1 MQKLLRLSLISIF
14 ICFHQNFVLA
24 DIDSVQ
30 RQRSQTSLAQANS
43 RSGLLEKE
51 SILSKLDPDDPLI
64 KRINLE
70 LPIRQGSLNDFKNV
84 TFKIN
89 DTLSTSLGRLA
100 EEAFVEQ
107 DQIRNVL
114 QSIHSPGNLAQ
125 APEFKSEVLEFKDAF
140 AITKSTSI
148 VVSNPEALSRS
159 SPLLKG
165 FGGRK
170 LNVNQQLLPSLNQQ
184 KLQGF
189 REYLQ
194 NEVPKLSPN
203 DPIRLA
209 AQQGE
214 EAVLKAI
221 AEGKGKYEI
230 TDTFIIPKNPFPVV
244 NGKIVFPFRTTYL
257 NQVDSEAND
266 RGLEQR
272 VAQGSVTQRE
282 TRPVEKPS
290 VKTSG
295 EADFH
300 TEFLAGFTKGN
311 AWHWRRRWDFPS
323 GFFRISLAAS
333 YGIGCRIPIQ
343 VDGKVS
349 PTQILIKDVEDKS
362 AEFKTDIKVQTLD
375 ADTSF
380 YRRAGL
386 PQNLLF
392 DGKEAV
398 LEASF
403 GFGMKLRALWTDIL
417 PIPYTEI
424 GIPSQS
430 QNFKPPLGNENVGPV
445 IAVPPEITQTVF
457 NFAALKGFA
466 QFGVRIKGDG
476 KVNLD
481 YRPALGSQQLQ
492 KKELV
497 FHSTS
502 NVSEKRE
509 LPVIKSSQASFQN
522 NFGFTLSDPKYK
534 VDLSLVPVVQ
544 IDADIGVD
552 WLSKHFTT
560 GWIDL
565 NAFTLHLGSLSFG
578 RHSGTRKEFKYAGGK
593 KEFKKIGDW
602 QGKVKNGDIVG
613 LQHVRSGKF
622 VRAGLSLIECYLG
635 AVSPHARLWEAFHY
649 EEMGDGKIALRCI
662 RNGMYVRGGLG
673 GGSKIGAVSPHKRS
687 WETFKLI
694 SLGEGK
700 FTLQFVNNNKYISVG
715 SDGFLSASGSRAGE
729 AEIFKF
735 WPVPEAI
742 HELPMTVSKDKIVA
756 IQSVKSGK
764 YVRAGIGNRSQLG
777 ASDSNITEWGAFKII
792 DRGNGN
798 SVLQCVKSGK
808 YVDVTYNLPHLDLM
822 ALGTKIGKEEIFQI
836 RHLGQDKVAF
846 HSEAVGRF
854 VRAGIGNQSL
864 LGAPTSTLGE
874 WEAFRLVPIPQAAV
888 TTQSDWKRS
897 GN

>member
-1 MQKLLRLSLISIF
+1 MQKLLRFLFVSVF
-14 ICFHQNFVLA
+14 ICVQQNLLLA
-24 DIDSVQ
+24 DSNSFQNQ
-30 RQRSQTSLAQANS
+30 RAPVSRPQVNS
-43 RSGLLEKE
+43 S
-51 SILSKLDPDDPLI
+51 SILSKWDPEDPLA

-70 LPIRQGSLNDFKNV
+70 RPIRQGSLNDFKNI

-89 DTLSTSLGRLA
+89 DTSSVSLGRIS
-100 EEAFVEQ
+100 EKAFVEQ
-107 DQIRNVL
+107 DQIKSVL
-114 QSIHSPGNLAQ
+114 QSIRSPGVLAQ
-125 APEFKSEVLEFKDAF
+125 APEFKTEVLEFKDAF
-140 AITKSTSI
+140 AVTKSTTL
-148 VVSNPEALSRS
+148 VVSNPEVLSRS

-170 LNVNQQLLPSLNQQ
+170 LKPNQRLLPSLNQQ

-189 REYLQ
+189 RQYLQ
-194 NEVPKLSPN
+194 NDVPKLSPN

-221 AEGKGKYEI
+221 AEGKGQYEI

-244 NGKIVFPFRTTYL
+244 NGKMVFPFRTTYL
-257 NQVDSEAND
+257 NQMDSEGND
-266 RGLEQR
+266 RGLDQR
-272 VAQGSVTQRE
+272 VGQNQVTQRE

-311 AWHWRRRWDFPS
+311 AWHWRRRWDYPS

-333 YGIGCRIPIQ
+333 YGVGCRIPIQ

-349 PTQILIKDVEDKS
+349 PTNILIKDVEDKP

-375 ADTSF
+375 ADASF

-386 PQNLLF
+386 PQNLIF

-430 QNFKPPLGNENVGPV
+430 QSFKPPLGNENVGPV
-445 IAVPPEITQTVF
+445 IAVPPEVTQTVF

-466 QFGVRIKGDG
+466 QFGVRLKGDG
-476 KVNLD
+476 KVSLE
-481 YRPALGSQQLQ
+481 YQPALGEQKLE
-492 KKELV
+492 KKELT
-497 FHSTS
+497 FRST
-502 NVSEKRE
+502 VSVPEKRE
-509 LPVIKSSQASFQN
+509 LPGVRSNQAAFHN
-522 NFGFTLSDPKYK
+522 NFGFTLSNPKYK

-602 QGKVKNGDIVG
+602 QGEVKNGDIVG

-622 VRAGLSLIECYLG
+622 VRAGLDIMECHLG
-635 AVSPHARLWEAFHY
+635 AVSPHARLWEAFRY
-649 EEMGDGKIALRCI
+649 EDMGNGKIALRCI
-662 RNGMYVRGGLG
+662 KNGLYVRGGVHGQESRLG
-673 GGSKIGAVSPHKRS
+673 ALSPHKQS
-687 WETFKLI
+687 WETFKMV
-694 SLGEGK
+694 SMGTGK
-700 FTLQFVNNNKYISVG
+700 FALQAVNSSKYVSVG
-715 SDGFLSASGSRAGE
+715 NDGILRASSSRAAE
-729 AEIFKF
+729 AETFKF
-735 WPVPEAI
+735 WPVPEAVR
-742 HELPMTVSKDKIVA
+742 ELPVTESKDKIVA
-756 IQSVKSGK
+756 LQSVKSGK
-764 YVRAGIGNRSQLG
+764 YVRAGIGDRSQMG
-777 ASDSNITEWGAFKII
+777 ANDSNITQWGAFKLK
-792 DRGNGN
+792 DLGNRK
-798 SVLQCVKSGK
+798 VALQCMKSGK
-808 YVDVTYNLPHLDLM
+808 YVQVTYNLPHLDLM
-822 ALGTKIGKEEIFQI
+822 ALGANVGKRETFGM
-836 RHLGQDKVAF
+836 RHAGEGKVAF
-846 HSEAVGRF
+846 HSEEVGRF
-854 VRAGIGNQSL
+854 VRVGIGNQSL
-864 LGAPTSTLGE
+864 LGASTNSIGE
-874 WEAFRLVPIPQAAV
+874 WETFRLVPIPQAAT
-888 TTQSDWKRS
+888 TTQSYWTRS
-897 GN
+897 QS